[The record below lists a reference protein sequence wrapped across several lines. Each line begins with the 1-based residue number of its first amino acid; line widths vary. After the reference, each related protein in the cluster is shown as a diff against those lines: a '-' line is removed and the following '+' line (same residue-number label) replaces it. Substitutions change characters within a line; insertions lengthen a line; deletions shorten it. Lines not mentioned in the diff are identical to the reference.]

1 MHVRSVAGTFHLEVE
16 TLDIED
22 GTLVLRGIVD
32 DWPSRTYVEPSEI
45 GQILRLTLRPKV
57 LRFLLMLGG
66 DAALAAG
73 RARLKVRRERKGG

>member
-1 MHVRSVAGTFHLEVE
+1 MHVRSGAGNFHLEVE

-57 LRFLLMLGG
+57 LRFLLMLGW